1 MVNHRTLITDSANQ
15 ASAAPHYQSV
25 RSLWQWLGST
35 TVLGLAGGLV
45 LLLFIGATLIRQMP
59 GQIAADPAAATRWLL
74 TVSEEYGM
82 LGNALRALGLF
93 DVLHNPVLQLLLAI
107 IALILFIHLGNMTAA
122 LWRFWQTAQIPL
134 EPVERAG
141 TPLPVPATQPL
152 YRLRQTAA
160 QLPAALAAQLTEVLK
175 GQFDEVL
182 TTTVNITASPTSAL
196 QGQGTP
202 QQAGEPLSATDPV
215 PVVEWRL
222 LARRHHQ
229 PWIWLRLLV
238 LVGLFLALAG
248 VWIIL
253 LAGWEITP
261 PLLAPGEQYRATTQ
275 RVTLSYTVLERADTL
290 APTLGVELA
299 DSSHEVPL
307 AESRRLQLGQVT
319 LAANAGP
326 PALWIRSTDPAV
338 TLSRPGQ
345 TQNAMDLGLIFPTLG
360 SEESVVVENRVG
372 LRIVRVAVLP
382 EAVKAN
388 ASDSAQDSTASPL
401 NTAAHEQFLVEVYQP
416 DEAKP
421 VQTIVVSAP
430 ATAKIQVSG
439 KVRELRFVPLPSV
452 AAAVHYQPAIWLLW
466 VALVFVIVGAIGYRY
481 RPAFLLVQLAP
492 WPTARTVVV
501 AQSDVAAEVERL
513 RLSLS

>member
-1 MVNHRTLITDSANQ
+1 MVNHNTILTDQTNQAPVTLRRQWVRTLW
-15 ASAAPHYQSV
+15 H
-25 RSLWQWLGST
+25 WLGSP
-35 TVLGLAGGLV
+35 TVLGLAGALV
-45 LLLFIGATLIRQMP
+45 LLLFLGAAVIRQMP
-59 GQIAADPAAATRWLL
+59 GQIADDPAAATRWLL
-74 TVSEEYGM
+74 TVGEEYGM
-82 LGNALRALGLF
+82 LGNTLRTLGLF

-107 IALILFIHLGNMTAA
+107 IALILFIHLGNMAAA
-122 LWRFWQTAQIPL
+122 LWRFWQIAQIPPA
-134 EPVERAG
+134 PVNTAG
-141 TPLPVPATQPL
+141 GPIPLPTTQPL
-152 YRLRQTAA
+152 YRLRQTTT
-160 QLPAALAAQLTEVLK
+160 QLPAELAAQLARILK
-175 GQFDEVL
+175 LQFDEVM
-182 TTTVNITASPTSAL
+182 TTTVSLTAPPASAA
-196 QGQGTP
+196 
-202 QQAGEPLSATDPV
+202 QAETQLAVEPLLVTDRV
-215 PVVEWRL
+215 SVAEWRL
-222 LARRHHQ
+222 LARRHPQ

-238 LVGLFLALAG
+238 IVGLFLALAG

-275 RVTLSYTVLERADTL
+275 RVTLSYTVLEHADAL

-326 PALWIRSTDPAV
+326 PALWIRSKDAAV

-345 TQNAMDLGLIFPTLG
+345 AQNAMDLGLIFPTLG
-360 SEESVVVENRVG
+360 SEDSVVVENRVG

-388 ASDSAQDSTASPL
+388 ANDSANDSTASPL

-421 VQTIVVSAP
+421 VQTIVVSGP

-439 KVRELRFVPLPSV
+439 KVRELRFVPLPSM
-452 AAAVHYQPAIWLLW
+452 AAAVRYQPAIWLLW
-466 VALVFVIVGAIGYRY
+466 VALALVVVGAVGYRY
-481 RPAFLLVQLAP
+481 RPAFLLLQLAP

-501 AQSDVAAEVERL
+501 AQSDVAAEIERL
-513 RLSLS
+513 RLALP